1 MKEMI
6 SFHKKAYFLDIFR
19 LYYVYYL
26 KITVFRKMKSKK
38 HFLCFFFKKVKFT
51 LLIEIIKLYLL
62 LLESYLTPR
71 V

>member
-38 HFLCFFFKKVKFT
+38 HLLFVFFFTKK
-51 LLIEIIKLYLL
+51 
-62 LLESYLTPR
+62 
-71 V
+71 